1 MNGKLAG
8 PAFNSVRFK
17 SNGEFT
23 LPAEIAGGG
32 E

>member
-23 LPAEIAGGG
+23 LPPELAPGNQ
-32 E
+32 